1 MASVSKT
8 SGLAVAVT
16 SGKGGV
22 GKTSVTVNLA
32 LALAGLG
39 HTVGVLDAD
48 FGLGNLDVMLGLTPG
63 AHVGDVLAGD
73 KSWRDVVVPGPKGI
87 QVIPAGSGIRGL
99 TSLTPSHWRRL
110 TDVIASAS
118 AAFDFLLIDTAPGI
132 ADNVLELVRLADRV
146 LVVTTYE
153 PTSVVDAYA
162 MTKLLSNLHGA
173 DRTRDLG
180 IVVNDARTQ
189 SDAQAVFRQLDA
201 ASRRFL
207 KRDLKYCGCIVHDQ
221 HVADAVLEQKPV
233 LATRPASPASLGF
246 RRLAMNVASWR
257 PDGPIARA
265 EFERMEAPRCA

>member
-1 MASVSKT
+1 MASSHT
-8 SGLAVAVT
+8 RSGLAVAVT

-22 GKTSVTVNLA
+22 GKTSITVNLA
-32 LALAGLG
+32 LALAALG

-73 KSWRDVVVPGPKGI
+73 KSWREVVVPGPSGI
-87 QVIPAGSGIRGL
+87 QIIPAGSGIRGL
-99 TSLTPSHWRRL
+99 TALSPSHWSRIA
-110 TDVIASAS
+110 DVIVSAS

-132 ADNVLELVRLADRV
+132 GDNVLELVRLADRV
-146 LVVTTYE
+146 LVVTSFE
-153 PTSVVDAYA
+153 PTAVVDAYA
-162 MTKLLSNLHGA
+162 MTKLLVTA

-180 IVVNDARTQ
+180 IVVNTARTQ

-201 ASRRFL
+201 AARRFL

-221 HVADAVLEQKPV
+221 HVADAVIAQRPV
-233 LATRPASPASLGF
+233 LTTKPASPASLGF